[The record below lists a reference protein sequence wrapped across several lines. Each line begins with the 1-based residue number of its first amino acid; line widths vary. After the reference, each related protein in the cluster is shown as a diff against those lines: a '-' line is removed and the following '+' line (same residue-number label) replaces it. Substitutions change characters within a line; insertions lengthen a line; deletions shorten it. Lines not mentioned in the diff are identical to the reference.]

1 MEEEL
6 VLKNEN
12 DKVPEENKMGVM
24 PVKKLIVSMSLP
36 MMVSM
41 LVQALYNIVD
51 SVFVSR
57 ISEEALTAVTL
68 AFPMQNIMFAVASGT
83 AVGINALLS
92 RSLGEKNFDKAD
104 EAANT
109 GILLEFFSY
118 LLFLIVGL
126 TLAKPFIISQTDNVT
141 IREYG
146 ITYTSICCC
155 VSLGVFMQM
164 TFERLLQSTGR
175 TFHSM
180 ISQITGAVI
189 NMIFDPILIFGYFGF
204 PKMGIAGAAIATVF
218 GQITASCLGV
228 YMNVKFNKDIRLS
241 FKKIL
246 KPKAEVVKAIY
257 AVGVP
262 SILMISIGSIMTYS
276 MNKILG
282 KFSDTATAVFGSY
295 FKLQSF
301 FFMPVFGVN
310 NGVIPILAYNLG
322 AGKKDRINESLKF
335 ALKLVICIMT
345 VGTIVFELIPALLL
359 RVFDASDNM
368 LEIGVPA
375 LRIIAIHFPIAACSI
390 VLGSVFQAFSQSIY
404 SLIVSICR
412 QLLVLIPVA
421 WVLSLTGNVNNV
433 WWSFIIA
440 EVVSFT
446 FTLIF
451 FRKVNRELPI

>member
-1 MEEEL
+1 MDEEL
-6 VLKNEN
+6 ELIHEKN
-12 DKVPEENKMGVM
+12 KVPEENKMGVM

-51 SVFVSR
+51 SVFVSM

-68 AFPMQNIMFAVASGT
+68 AFPIQTLMFAVASGT

-118 LLFLIVGL
+118 ILFFIVGL
-126 TLAKPFIISQTDNVT
+126 TVAKPFITSQTDNAT
-141 IREYG
+141 IQEYG
-146 ITYTSICCC
+146 TTYTVICCC

-262 SILMISIGSIMTYS
+262 SILMISIGSVMTYS

-322 AGKKDRINESLKF
+322 AGKKDRIHESLRF
-335 ALKLVICIMT
+335 ALKLVICIMI
-345 VGTIVFELIPALLL
+345 VGTIVFELIPGLLL
-359 RVFDASDNM
+359 KVFHASDNM
-368 LEIGVPA
+368 LEIGIPA

-421 WVLSLTGNVNNV
+421 WLLSLTGNVNNV
-433 WWSFIIA
+433 WWSFLIA
-440 EVVSFT
+440 EVVSLT

>member
-1 MEEEL
+1 MMDNEL
-6 VLKNEN
+6 ELQNE
-12 DKVPEENKMGVM
+12 KPQENKMGTM

-36 MMVSM
+36 MMISM

-51 SVFVSR
+51 SIFVSR

-68 AFPMQNIMFAVASGT
+68 AFPMQTLMFAVASGT

-118 LLFLIVGL
+118 IVFFIVGL
-126 TLAKPFIISQTDNVT
+126 TVAKPFITSQTDNVT
-141 IREYG
+141 IQEYG
-146 ITYTSICCC
+146 TTYTVICCC

-189 NMIFDPILIFGYFGF
+189 NMIFDPILIFGYLGF
-204 PKMGIAGAAIATVF
+204 PKMGIAGAAVATVF
-218 GQITASCLGV
+218 GQITASCLGI
-228 YMNVKFNKDIRLS
+228 YMNIKFNKDIRLS

-246 KPKAEVVKAIY
+246 KPKAEVVKTIY

-262 SILMISIGSIMTYS
+262 SILMISIGSVMTYS

-310 NGVIPILAYNLG
+310 NGIIPILAYNLG
-322 AGKKDRINESLKF
+322 AGKKDRIHESLRF
-335 ALKLVICIMT
+335 ALKLVICIMI
-345 VGTIVFELIPALLL
+345 VGTIVFELIPGLLL
-359 RVFDASDNM
+359 KVFDASDNM
-368 LEIGVPA
+368 LNIGIPA

-421 WVLSLTGNVNNV
+421 WLLSLTGNVNNV
-433 WWSFIIA
+433 WWSFLVA
-440 EVVSFT
+440 EVVSLAI
-446 FTLIF
+446 TLIC

>member
-1 MEEEL
+1 MEKEL
-6 VLKNEN
+6 ELKDELN
-12 DKVPEENKMGVM
+12 KQPEENKMGVM
-24 PVKKLIVSMSLP
+24 PIKKLIITMSLP
-36 MMVSM
+36 MMISM

-51 SVFVSR
+51 SIFVSR
-57 ISEEALTAVTL
+57 ISEDALTAVTL
-68 AFPMQNIMFAVASGT
+68 AFPMQTLMLAVASGT

-92 RSLGEKNFDKAD
+92 RSLGEKDFDKAD
-104 EAANT
+104 DAANT

-118 LLFLIVGL
+118 LLFLLIGL
-126 TLAKPFIISQTDNVT
+126 TVAKPFITSQTSNPT
-141 IREYG
+141 IQEYG
-146 ITYTSICCC
+146 TTYTMICCC

-180 ISQITGAVI
+180 ISQVVGAVI

-218 GQITASCLGV
+218 GQITASCLGI
-228 YMNVKFNKDIRLS
+228 YMNKKYNKDINLS

-257 AVGVP
+257 AVGIP

-322 AGKKDRINESLKF
+322 AGRKDRIDEALKF
-335 ALKLVICIMT
+335 ALKLVICIM
-345 VGTIVFELIPALLL
+345 VIGTMVFEVIPGTLLK
-359 RVFDASDNM
+359 VFDASDNM
-368 LEIGVPA
+368 LSIGIPA

-421 WVLSLTGNVNNV
+421 WLLSLTGNVNNI
-433 WWSFIIA
+433 WWSFLIA
-440 EVVSFT
+440 EVVSLT

-451 FRKVNRELPI
+451 FRKVKKSLPI

>member
-141 IREYG
+141 IQE
-146 ITYTSICCC
+146 
-155 VSLGVFMQM
+155 
-164 TFERLLQSTGR
+164 
-175 TFHSM
+175 
-180 ISQITGAVI
+180 
-189 NMIFDPILIFGYFGF
+189 
-204 PKMGIAGAAIATVF
+204 
-218 GQITASCLGV
+218 
-228 YMNVKFNKDIRLS
+228 
-241 FKKIL
+241 
-246 KPKAEVVKAIY
+246 
-257 AVGVP
+257 
-262 SILMISIGSIMTYS
+262 
-276 MNKILG
+276 
-282 KFSDTATAVFGSY
+282 
-295 FKLQSF
+295 
-301 FFMPVFGVN
+301 
-310 NGVIPILAYNLG
+310 
-322 AGKKDRINESLKF
+322 
-335 ALKLVICIMT
+335 
-345 VGTIVFELIPALLL
+345 
-359 RVFDASDNM
+359 
-368 LEIGVPA
+368 
-375 LRIIAIHFPIAACSI
+375 
-390 VLGSVFQAFSQSIY
+390 
-404 SLIVSICR
+404 
-412 QLLVLIPVA
+412 
-421 WVLSLTGNVNNV
+421 
-433 WWSFIIA
+433 
-440 EVVSFT
+440 
-446 FTLIF
+446 
-451 FRKVNRELPI
+451 

>member
-6 VLKNEN
+6 VLKKDN

-141 IREYG
+141 IQEYG
-146 ITYTSICCC
+146 ITYTSICCS

-322 AGKKDRINESLKF
+322 AGKKDRIDESLKF
-335 ALKLVICIMT
+335 SLKLVICIMT
-345 VGTIVFELIPALLL
+345 VGTIVFELIPGLLL

-368 LEIGVPA
+368 LKIGVPA

-421 WVLSLTGNVNNV
+421 WLLSLTGNVNNV